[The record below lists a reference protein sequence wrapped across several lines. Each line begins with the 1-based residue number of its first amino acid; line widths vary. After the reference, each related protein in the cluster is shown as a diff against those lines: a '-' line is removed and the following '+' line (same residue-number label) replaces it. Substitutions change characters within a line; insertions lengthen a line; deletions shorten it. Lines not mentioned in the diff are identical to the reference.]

1 MKKLYQNFLNSINGL
16 KEGFK
21 EQSFLLEILGG
32 LILIPYLIFSNID
45 IKFKLLIILAY
56 FILLAFELFNTAI
69 EKLSNKITKEIDQDI
84 KKIKDLSSA
93 SVFIILLMILI
104 LLFFSY

>member
-45 IKFKLLIILAY
+45 IKFKR
-56 FILLAFELFNTAI
+56 FILVCIMEMGV
-69 EKLSNKITKEIDQDI
+69 
-84 KKIKDLSSA
+84 KKIFK
-93 SVFIILLMILI
+93 MIK
-104 LLFFSY
+104 